1 MPRILHGIFAALF
14 LFGAVVQYNDPDPLR
29 WMLIYLAAAAA
40 CVLAAMRR
48 VPTVLPAL
56 VALIALAWAAVLA
69 PGVSGSVEPSEL
81 VGAWEM
87 KDARV
92 EIGREMY
99 GLLIIAGWMIVIVVA
114 ELRWRARRTAVRAER
129 G

>member
-1 MPRILHGIFAALF
+1 
-14 LFGAVVQYNDPDPLR
+14 
-29 WMLIYLAAAAA
+29 
-40 CVLAAMRR
+40 
-48 VPTVLPAL
+48 
-56 VALIALAWAAVLA
+56 
-69 PGVSGSVEPSEL
+69 
-81 VGAWEM
+81 M